1 MSDAPSPSTADA
13 GSSSSTESDPSAIIK
28 PNQYL
33 GKHFGGARC
42 LRRGR
47 ESSILSH
54 NQNLCVLV
62 AVAVA
67 RSSSRFADLRNSI
80 SELCTAHS
88 WVRVALNLFDEV
100 PSTTLAADLHSA
112 GTPGGLHSC
121 VSLSTIAAFKTRF
134 WQQALLP
141 TRLHGITHLFLVDS
155 DMDIRPAHF
164 DFVTLVRL
172 SQATN
177 VSILSPAPY
186 GGGNGFYHLDAPR
199 LNNNYALTKAHCGG
213 KPSDWAYNCPVCR
226 QSVVEVKAPLFTI
239 AAWSVLFQRVLS
251 RMPASTLVGT
261 PEWIDLMWCQL
272 MAHHLDGCDPSKQM
286 GLPFGSD
293 NCIGRNSC
301 AYSYITPIKH
311 NNDLEI
317 EQRNRSRATGADPT
331 RFTEVWLD
339 KNAEKKRYFMA
350 PSWRP
355 KGSYLRNEP
364 CWSMANVSEA
374 LGNWSNESALV
385 PQLSELQMARQQ
397 RSKAGPPK
405 KKEEPKKKQE
415 AKKKAVDKAPKK
427 PSKPAA
433 KAASSK
439 RKPPLELG
447 ESSVVGSFR

>member
-1 MSDAPSPSTADA
+1 MADAPSPSTADA
-13 GSSSSTESDPSAIIK
+13 GSSSTTEPDPSATAFSKTK
-28 PNQYL
+28 PI
-33 GKHFGGARC
+33 FGQT
-42 LRRGR
+42 LWRRTLPPPR
-47 ESSILSH
+47 PRIVRRAILSH

-62 AVAVA
+62 FGQTLRRRRRRSLVAPLC
-67 RSSSRFADLRNSI
+67 RFAKFNFG
-80 SELCTAHS
+80 
-88 WVRVALNLFDEV
+88 ALHGAFVGSRRAQFIRRGAIDYIGRRSPLGRH
-100 PSTTLAADLHSA
+100 T
-112 GTPGGLHSC
+112 GGLHSC

-355 KGSYLRNEP
+355 KGRI
-364 CWSMANVSEA
+364 
-374 LGNWSNESALV
+374 
-385 PQLSELQMARQQ
+385 
-397 RSKAGPPK
+397 
-405 KKEEPKKKQE
+405 
-415 AKKKAVDKAPKK
+415 
-427 PSKPAA
+427 
-433 KAASSK
+433 
-439 RKPPLELG
+439 
-447 ESSVVGSFR
+447 